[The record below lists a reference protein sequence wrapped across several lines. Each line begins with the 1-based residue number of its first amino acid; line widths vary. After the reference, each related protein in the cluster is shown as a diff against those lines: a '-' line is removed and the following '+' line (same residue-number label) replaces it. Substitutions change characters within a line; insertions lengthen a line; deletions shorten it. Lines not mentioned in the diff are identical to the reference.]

1 MSTKRIFSK
10 IKLLLHKRLQSKKN
24 RASIF
29 RQSKQHLSLRSILLD
44 LEKKRINK
52 KKKNKGG
59 HDLKKNKITKC
70 NVNMYLVHRDFHHFI
85 LKNGKT
91 FCAKIFPRSQSNQIT
106 GPRVYI
112 VYYNFSGP
120 KLGPKFLS
128 TTSIH
133 LSGQKFRPSICQC

>member
-52 KKKNKGG
+52 KPKGG
-59 HDLKKNKITKC
+59 HDLKKNKISEC
-70 NVNMYLVHRDFHHFI
+70 NVNMYLVHCDFHHFI
-85 LKNGKT
+85 FKNWKT
-91 FCAKIFPRSQSNQIT
+91 CCAKIFPRSQSNQIT
-106 GPRVYI
+106 GPRVYTLYI
-112 VYYNFSGP
+112 TTFLDLNLGQSFCPRLLYIFLVKS
-120 KLGPKFLS
+120 LGP
-128 TTSIH
+128 IYANVD
-133 LSGQKFRPSICQC
+133 